1 MATVHYRYADINGQR
16 LFYREA
22 GPRETPPKADA
33 SNRFGTPAADK
44 ADARTDAF
52 AVSPAIGPLP
62 AIYVPRSPS
71 PGTGPGLL
79 WHAAIL
85 AGGRII
91 RFAGGRLRACFT
103 RRSDAWRRPPRSG
116 HSGC

>member
-1 MATVHYRYADINGQR
+1 MATVHHRYADVNGQR

-22 GPRETPPKADA
+22 RPRETTPKADA
-33 SNRFGTPAADK
+33 SNRSGTPAADE
-44 ADARTDAF
+44 ADARADAF

-62 AIYVPRSPS
+62 AIYVQRPPS
-71 PGTGPGLL
+71 PGTGPGSL

-91 RFAGGRLRACFT
+91 RHAGGRLRACGK
-103 RRSDAWRRPPRSG
+103 R
-116 HSGC
+116 

>member
-1 MATVHYRYADINGQR
+1 MATVHYRYADVNGQR

-33 SNRFGTPAADK
+33 SNRSGTPAADE

-71 PGTGPGLL
+71 PGTGPGSL

-91 RFAGGRLRACFT
+91 RFAGGCLRACFS
-103 RRSDAWRRPPRSG
+103 RRSDA
-116 HSGC
+116 

>member
-1 MATVHYRYADINGQR
+1 MATVHYRYADVNGQR

-22 GPRETPPKADA
+22 GRRETTPEADA
-33 SNRFGTPAADK
+33 SNRSGTPAADE

-62 AIYVPRSPS
+62 ATYVPRSPS
-71 PGTGPGLL
+71 PGTGPGSL

-85 AGGRII
+85 AAGRII
-91 RFAGGRLRACFT
+91 RYAGGRLRARFS
-103 RRSDAWRRPPRSG
+103 RRSDA
-116 HSGC
+116 